1 VEAKL
6 FDPLQG
12 LTKCGRIAARLA
24 RHVEVALAVVDL
36 TPSQYRVLM
45 RLSEG
50 PSGASHL
57 ASGLAVSRPSL
68 TAVVD
73 GLVARG
79 YVERSSDPA
88 DRRRV
93 GHLLTDEGR
102 RALEAGDRALE
113 ERLHEVLGFATAAQA
128 AKARKGLEALAEPL
142 DAFRAARRSEKR

>member
-6 FDPLQG
+6 LEPLQG

-24 RHVEVALAVVDL
+24 RHVEVALSSVDL

-45 RLSEG
+45 RLAEG
-50 PSGASHL
+50 PSGASVL

-79 YVERSSDPA
+79 LVERSSDPA

-93 GHLLTDEGR
+93 GHQLTDEGC
-102 RALEAGDRALE
+102 RALQAGDQALE
-113 ERLHEVLGFATAAQA
+113 ERLQEVLGYATHAQA
-128 AKARKGLEALAEPL
+128 AQARKGLEALEEPL
-142 DAFRAARRSEKR
+142 GAFRAARLAQKQ